1 MVEKFASITP
11 NRIRLAGCVGKEL
24 KTSVSIIPE
33 KKYPFKIVNVTAKQG
48 KNIRYKI
55 EEFKKSKIS
64 EYVLTVENIK
74 KETGRYF
81 DIIHLKTDSKIQ
93 PEISIRV
100 MGNIY
105 AKPINKTDK

>member
-74 KETGRYF
+74 KEIGRYF

-105 AKPINKTDK
+105 GRPINKTDK